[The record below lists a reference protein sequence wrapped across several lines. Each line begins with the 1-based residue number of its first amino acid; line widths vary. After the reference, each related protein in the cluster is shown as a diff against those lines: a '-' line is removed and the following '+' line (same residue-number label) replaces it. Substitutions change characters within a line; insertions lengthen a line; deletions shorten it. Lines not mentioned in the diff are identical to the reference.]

1 MNTQRQWIFVVIGLA
16 VLFCSMTLFAEPMGT
31 AFTYQGRLLDN
42 NIAANGT
49 YKLHV
54 YTINGGATQNVDL
67 SVNGGALLRSFFSHP
82 TGLLRE
88 PLNSGDINGY
98 QLSLG
103 SPAIDAGKSF
113 PEPLLTL
120 KSKTL

>member
-1 MNTQRQWIFVVIGLA
+1 MNEIQHIILFTF
-16 VLFCSMTLFAEPMGT
+16 LFCINSVFA
-31 AFTYQGRLLDN
+31 AALDEEIEAEGSVQFSID

-49 YKLHV
+49 YKQHV

-120 KSKTL
+120 KS

>member
-1 MNTQRQWIFVVIGLA
+1 MNKIQHIILFTF
-16 VLFCSMTLFAEPMGT
+16 LFCINSVFAATLDEEIEAE
-31 AFTYQGRLLDN
+31 ASVQFSIDN
-42 NIAANGT
+42 IPANGT

-54 YTINGGATQNVDL
+54 YTFNGGATQNVDL

-120 KSKTL
+120 KS